1 MKQFS
6 LTQLKT
12 QQLWYFLD
20 VAETGS
26 FTRAAERNY
35 TSQANVSYAMRELEQ
50 TLDVQLFIRKNNE
63 LILTQ
68 YAKAFLPYVQN
79 AFEQLQDGCR
89 ILREMNNPASGSVR
103 IGYSFVF
110 SLSLVPDLFRY
121 LYRESEKAGIQL
133 ALHPIMA
140 HVNNNLTSVE
150 DMVMNGECDL
160 GLTCVR
166 VREGLDGIMLEDIE
180 HKLLITNDHPL
191 ASSRRISLA
200 DVKDEPFILL
210 NGDNETTGNWYLKLF
225 DSQGITPNLL
235 NTGMDWLSLL
245 VEVSAGKCLT
255 VAPDCN
261 LDGYDISKI
270 EIDHPGRFRDLY
282 LIWPGKRKLSPAA
295 EYCRQMIM
303 DYYKVKKM
311 QDK

>member
-1 MKQFS
+1 MKPVS
-6 LTQLKT
+6 PSQLKT

-35 TSQANVSYAMRELEQ
+35 TSQANVSYAIRELEQ
-50 TLDVQLFIRKNNE
+50 ALDVQLFIRKNNE

-68 YAKAFLPYVQN
+68 YAKAFLPYVQQS
-79 AFEQLQDGCR
+79 FDQLKNGCR
-89 ILREMNNPASGSVR
+89 TLYEMSSPASGSVR

-121 LYRESEKAGIQL
+121 LYRESEKSGIQL

-140 HVNNNLTSVE
+140 HVNNNITSVE
-150 DMVMNGECDL
+150 DMVTNGECDL

-166 VREGLDGIMLEDIE
+166 VRDGLDAVLLEGIE
-180 HKLLITNDHPL
+180 HKLLLPNDHPL
-191 ASSRRISLA
+191 ASSRKLSLE
-200 DVKDEPFILL
+200 DVRKEPFILL

-261 LDGYDISKI
+261 LDGYDISQV
-270 EIDHPGRFRDLY
+270 ELDHPDRFRDMY
-282 LIWPGKRKLSPAA
+282 LIWPSKRKLSPAA
-295 EYCRQMIM
+295 AYCRQMIM
-303 DYYKVKKM
+303 DYYKV
-311 QDK
+311 